1 MWNKRIKLKEE
12 IRQRRNNRENN
23 LHILM
28 RWKKQQ
34 NFRKKDWPFAYHTG
48 RGKKKSKS
56 NPYLQVAP
64 VHQLKKQSFTILRNI
79 RVADLQVLS
88 TQALLPAVLLIY
100 LRPAQW
106 SVRIWPDCSAS
117 CSIISAITIRGD
129 VCLEKCNEVELL
141 LIKHCSMGKERYK

>member
-1 MWNKRIKLKEE
+1 
-12 IRQRRNNRENN
+12 
-23 LHILM
+23 M
-28 RWKKQQ
+28 RWEKQQ

-100 LRPAQW
+100 LRPAQ
-106 SVRIWPDCSAS
+106 
-117 CSIISAITIRGD
+117 
-129 VCLEKCNEVELL
+129 
-141 LIKHCSMGKERYK
+141 